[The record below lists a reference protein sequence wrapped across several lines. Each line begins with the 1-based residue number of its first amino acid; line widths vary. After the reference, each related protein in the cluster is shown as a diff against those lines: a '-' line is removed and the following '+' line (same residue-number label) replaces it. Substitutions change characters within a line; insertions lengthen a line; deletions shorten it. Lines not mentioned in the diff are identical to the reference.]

1 MSLLIESIKLLDG
14 EFYNLAYHE
23 ARMQHSL
30 SSLFGRS
37 NKPELKSFLLA
48 ANYPRTGLYKCRI
61 LYDGQSRNVSF
72 YPYEPRRLRKI
83 RVVHDD
89 AITYTH
95 KYEDR
100 RAIDRL
106 FAMRDG
112 CDDILIVRLGKVTD
126 CSYSNVV
133 FRKGLEWFTPE
144 VPLLKGTMRQKLI
157 DENKIRPKE
166 ILPGDIRSFDGLKVI
181 NAMLEFDSLEI
192 EVSDIVF

>member
-30 SSLFGRS
+30 SSLFGR
-37 NKPELKSFLLA
+37 NDKPGLKSLLLETE
-48 ANYPRTGLYKCRI
+48 YPRTGLYKCRI
-61 LYDGQSRNVSF
+61 LYNDQSRNVSF
-72 YPYEPRRLRKI
+72 YPYEPRRLNTI

-89 AITYTH
+89 AITYTY

-112 CDDILIVRLGKVTD
+112 CDDVLIVRRGKVTD

-144 VPLLKGTMRQKLI
+144 VPLLKGTMRQKLV
-157 DENKIRPKE
+157 DENKIRPRE

-181 NAMLEFDSLEI
+181 NAMLEFDSVEI